1 MATLVRRPMGG
12 IGRFRLAPVDAWR
25 DSSFCMPAL
34 ILAAAASETDELLGD
49 EELGVRWSPSAL
61 LLLPY
66 DRFWEVDGG

>member
-1 MATLVRRPMGG
+1 
-12 IGRFRLAPVDAWR
+12 
-25 DSSFCMPAL
+25 MPAL